1 MENSIESGNDTV
13 ESAVLE
19 SNPSTKMSNRDG
31 PVSGA
36 LW

>member
-1 MENSIESGNDTV
+1 MENSIESVDDTV

-19 SNPSTKMSNRDG
+19 SNPSITTSDRDG